1 MATKRRNSCKR
12 GRKVTGR
19 KGCKAKPGPKRRSKK
34 RMSRKKKSGK
44 KASKKR
50 MSGKK
55 KSGKKASKKRMSRK
69 KKSRKIRHYR
79 GVRDFGKRI
88 QRNMGSVGSIIPS
101 L

>member
-34 RMSRKKKSGK
+34 RMSRKKKS
-44 KASKKR
+44 
-50 MSGKK
+50 
-55 KSGKKASKKRMSRK
+55 
-69 KKSRKIRHYR
+69 RKIRHYR